1 MKNILIFSIILIS
14 ACTSNKS
21 KNNMNSDIISFEKM
35 TFDQYKKKLEYYSK
49 NNPYPDIDG

>member
-35 TFDQYKKKLEYYSK
+35 TFDQYKKKLDYYSK